1 MPRKGYESV
10 GRELRKSGKTSQIEE
25 EDNERR
31 KYWREAGPV
40 RFAQE
45 YLFCPPDVP
54 NHPDFDPNNNP
65 DIDCIGCE
73 KPHPKFHP
81 NGVPV
86 HLILS
91 GDQIE
96 LLTVMWKRVIWD
108 KKLGKNVLVEAIIL
122 SAGRGTGKT
131 FTWAIWDT
139 WALYVLNDYKITFM
153 GGSQEQSSL
162 CQDYI
167 DFWRDMHSRINRIL
181 WKSTKGVKPKI
192 TTRHRGKLRFSAC
205 SKPSARGPH
214 VNMLQ
219 LDEVCTAEDK
229 SEEGAKSVDAA
240 WWQTTGK
247 RDTMMVMSSTTDYVH
262 GRFFEILQEPEKWD
276 FTRFIWS
283 SMKHKSG
290 EPVQKMY
297 KDKNPDNWLPNY
309 WWITRN
315 EINKL
320 RKKSDEEWLCEA
332 LGRPSMASGAVFSQ
346 KDLPIVICDVCDEC
360 EPYKWGKCALVQALK
375 LGDESDPTKHVI
387 DRRAGYDY
395 GDKAPNAL
403 VIGGLKGDFIVI
415 LWADEL
421 KGVTTR
427 DLLGWIE
434 SHCKE
439 YGVNIIMPDP
449 SAAGTVVSRAL
460 EEMGFAIYILGQTDK
475 EKMQRLWN
483 VRNWVERHKIVIPKA
498 FWNLTRSLKKLA
510 FSKESKIRKV
520 DDHSYDALSYL
531 MNDWQSG
538 EGAAFELWDMI
549 LGKKKMEKAGK
560 NKKIG
565 GVKFDW

>member
-1 MPRKGYESV
+1 MPSKFKKATKALEASGTKAKKDE
-10 GRELRKSGKTSQIEE
+10 ELEE
-25 EDNERR
+25 WR
-31 KYWREAGPV
+31 KYWREAGPI
-40 RFAQE
+40 RFSQE
-45 YLFCPPDVP
+45 YLYCPPDVP
-54 NHPDFDPNNNP
+54 NHPDFDNNP
-65 DIDCIGCE
+65 VTWCVGCDKE
-73 KPHPKFHP
+73 HARFHE

-91 GDQIE
+91 DDQKE
-96 LLTVMWKRVIWD
+96 LLHTMWKRLAD
-108 KKLGKNVLVEAIIL
+108 AIIL

-131 FTWAIWDT
+131 FTWALWCV
-139 WALYVLNDYKITFM
+139 WVLSCFNDYKITFM

-167 DFWRDMHSRINRIL
+167 DFWRDMHPRVNQCL
-181 WKSTKGVKPKI
+181 YKSTKGVKPKI
-192 TTRHRGKLRFSAC
+192 VTLFRGKMRFSAC

-214 VNMLQ
+214 VNMLI

-262 GRFFEILQEPEKWD
+262 GRFAEILQEPEEWGFK
-276 FTRFIWS
+276 RYIWS

-290 EPVQKMY
+290 EPVEKMY

-309 WWITRN
+309 WWITRK
-315 EINKL
+315 EIEKL

-332 LGRPSMASGAVFSQ
+332 LGRPSMASGAVFAQ
-346 KDLPIVICDVCDEC
+346 RNLKVVLCDVCDEC
-360 EPYKWGKCALVQALK
+360 EPYKWGKCPLVEALK
-375 LGDESDPTKHVI
+375 LGDEKNPTKFVI

-403 VIGGLKGDFIVI
+403 VIGGVKGDFIII

-421 KGVTTR
+421 KGITTR
-427 DLLGWIE
+427 DLLDWIS

-449 SAAGTVVSRAL
+449 SVSGAIVSRAL
-460 EEMGFAIYILGQTDK
+460 EEMGFAVYILAQSEKDK
-475 EKMQRLWN
+475 MERLWN
-483 VRNWVERHKIVIPKA
+483 VRNWVERHKIIIPKA
-498 FWNLTRSLKKLA
+498 FWNLTRSMKKLA
-510 FSKESKIRKV
+510 FDKESKLRKV

-531 MNDWQSG
+531 MNDWKSG
-538 EGAAFELWDMI
+538 EGDAFELWEML
-549 LGKKKMEKAGK
+549 LGKRKMKRASK
-560 NKKIG
+560 NKKLG
-565 GVKFDW
+565 GIKFNW